1 MISSSCIKANLGSN
15 YVLVAYKLG
24 QKGFGELPG
33 RLIAINYSS
42 RVFRLARSAL
52 RIFPLRS
59 LPVFPMNLANDVRNE
74 TVSVSF

>member
-1 MISSSCIKANLGSN
+1 MISSSSSKANLGSN
-15 YVLVAYKLG
+15 YVIVAYKLG

-33 RLIAINYSS
+33 RLIAINYPS
-42 RVFRLARSAL
+42 RVFRLARSTL

-59 LPVFPMNLANDVRNE
+59 VPMFPMNLANMRNE